1 MILLGNRG
9 KGFKIF
15 VVSGKRVIRTRR
27 KNHVV
32 VLVVMFILVLL
43 FSSYVLWNCRKD
55 EKSLITSVYIYGL
68 KDARG
73 LSDVGGS
80 FEYLLRENASDDLIV
95 FYARAYSIRAG
106 HLEDTFGLLQAY
118 TDDERFQ
125 LMFSA
130 MSNYHLFLHV
140 VSFSNSTRMK
150 SLIEKNLETLKE
162 LDNLME
168 NVTKYQNP
176 DDLPQELAEKI
187 FRTSEKLEV
196 Q

>member
-32 VLVVMFILVLL
+32 VLVVMFILILL
-43 FSSYVLWNCRKD
+43 VSSYALWSCRKG
-55 EKSLITSVYIYGL
+55 EESLLTSVYIYGL

-73 LSDVGGS
+73 LSDVGGT
-80 FEYLLRENASDDLIV
+80 FDYLLRENASGDLVV
-95 FYARAYSIRAG
+95 FYARAYSIRAE

-118 TDDERFQ
+118 KNDERFQ

-130 MSNYHLFLHV
+130 MSNYHLFFQV
-140 VSFSNSTRMK
+140 VSFSNSTRRK
-150 SLIEKNLETLKE
+150 VLIEKNLETLKE
-162 LDNLME
+162 LDNLIGE
-168 NVTKYQNP
+168 ITKYQNP
-176 DDLPQELAEKI
+176 DDLPPKLVEKI
-187 FRTSEKLEV
+187 FWTSEKLEV

>member
-1 MILLGNRG
+1 M
-9 KGFKIF
+9 K
-15 VVSGKRVIRTRR
+15 R

-32 VLVVMFILVLL
+32 VLVVMFILVL
-43 FSSYVLWNCRKD
+43 FTSSYALWNCRKD
-55 EKSLITSVYIYGL
+55 EKSLLTSVYIYGL

-73 LSDVGGS
+73 LSNVGGT
-80 FEYLLRENASDDLIV
+80 FEYLLHENASDDLMV

-118 TDDERFQ
+118 KNDERFQ

-130 MSNYHLFLHV
+130 MSNYHLFLQE

-162 LDNLME
+162 LDNLMME
-168 NVTKYQNP
+168 VTKYQNP
-176 DDLPQELAEKI
+176 DDLPQGLVEKI
-187 FRTSEKLEV
+187 FQASEELEV